1 MLNRAKVF
9 CIFGAAF
16 ITLTALLFGS
26 TLSYT
31 LQAQVD
37 TEQLQR
43 SGADENNHI
52 DLQSSSANLPS
63 PSFGNSLATDEPI
76 SGVSTYENTRYEIGI
91 QYPTN
96 WSYQEYNP
104 SLDLVAFNV
113 VSFFPPIRQD
123 PSLSSELRI
132 SIENLDAPITID
144 QYSRDSVNYY
154 RNNTQNFSL
163 ISLNTADKDLSGRPA
178 YEIVFSEEVDG
189 MEHTSYEK
197 GTIDRDNGRVYYVT
211 FTSPTPTFDQLFPI
225 ANRMVDTFTVGLD
238 GDASGMEGGQDLSPL
253 FPSDS
258 FSGLDEIQGTAENLD
273 TQQLELFMNAFGN
286 SIFNGSSV
294 FAAFGSSMVNGIKVI
309 GVNLSGEDSNEL
321 GKNHTSRDE
330 QLSVTLSGSPTDL
343 QTGGGNSVTVVG
355 ARIPVDINRMLSP
368 EGLLGL
374 ASAAESPDNG
384 RSPFMGGEFDNF
396 MGGAVQQGSP
406 DPFGF
411 LPDFQIGSTSIVNP
425 DWTTPQ
431 TVSMSLLGK
440 SENLSGAI
448 SSPSSGFSSS
458 LDIIIATVIP
468 YTGVS

>member
-1 MLNRAKVF
+1 MLNLDVKVF

-16 ITLTALLFGS
+16 IILTAHLFGS

-31 LQAQVD
+31 LQAQMD
-37 TEQLQR
+37 TEQLQP
-43 SGADENNHI
+43 SG
-52 DLQSSSANLPS
+52 LQSGSADLPS

-76 SGVSTYENTRYEIGI
+76 SGVSTYENTQYEIGI

-104 SLDLVAFNV
+104 SSDLVAFNV

-132 SIENLDAPITID
+132 SIENLGAPITID

-154 RNNTQNFSL
+154 RNNNQNFSL
-163 ISLNTADKDLSGRPA
+163 ISLNTADEDLSGRPA

-197 GTIDRDNGRVYYVT
+197 GTIDRDNGRVYYIT

-238 GDASGMEGGQDLSPL
+238 GDARGMEGGQDLSPL

-258 FSGLDEIQGTAENLD
+258 FSGLDEIQGTAEDLD
-273 TQQLELFMNAFGN
+273 TQDLELFMNAFGN

-309 GVNLSGEDSNEL
+309 GVNLSGEGSNEL
-321 GKNHTSRDE
+321 AKNDISRDE
-330 QLSVTLSGSPTDL
+330 QLSVTLSGSPTNL
-343 QTGGGNSVTVVG
+343 QIGSSVTVVG

-374 ASAAESPDNG
+374 ASAAELSDNG

-406 DPFGF
+406 NPFGF
-411 LPDFQIGSTSIVNP
+411 LSDFQIGSTSIVNP

-440 SENLSGAI
+440 SENLSGTI
-448 SSPSSGFSSS
+448 SSPSSSFSSS
-458 LDIIIATVIP
+458 LDIIIATVVP